1 MISLEFVKLGTSNF
15 VCSLTQRST
24 GARMIDY
31 TTRGMCSGSRDFFK
45 FWEISG
51 NISEMV
57 QDRHI
62 VSTED

>member
-1 MISLEFVKLGTSNF
+1 MRDILPPKE
-15 VCSLTQRST
+15 
-24 GARMIDY
+24 
-31 TTRGMCSGSRDFFK
+31 MCSGSCDLFK

-62 VSTED
+62 VAIEDIGNCMWPSEWHHYG